1 VRYPVSKTGG
11 PRGLGGS
18 TPSPSVDLEVWPSR
32 QGSALLARR
41 APCVPQV
48 RVLLPPLLR
57 SGVVEQV
64 RRAVVTREGQVRVL
78 PPELTPPWSK
88 RAMTPDSQS
97 GSCGFESR
105 RGCWNNWLWG
115 SVATP
120 PASGAGDRRFDSCRP
135 DRFRRK
141 SPAPLAQLSADGSG
155 RCAVRRR
162 RQSRHRRRAERARWR
177 SGSLASLMSSRRGF
191 ESRPRIRFLG
201 A

>member
-18 TPSPSVDLEVWPSR
+18 TPSPSVDLEAWPSR

-64 RRAVVTREGQVRVL
+64 RRAVVTREGQVRAL
-78 PPELTPPWSK
+78 PPELKPPWSK

-105 RGCWNNWLWG
+105 RGYWKRLAVG
-115 SVATP
+115 ERGH
-120 PASGAGDRRFDSCRP
+120 PAGFG
-135 DRFRRK
+135 
-141 SPAPLAQLSADGSG
+141 
-155 RCAVRRR
+155 RRR
-162 RQSRHRRRAERARWR
+162 PQVRLLPARYTLR
-177 SGSLASLMSSRRGF
+177 GGGAAFLASLMSSRRGF
-191 ESRPRIRFLG
+191 ESRPRIGPRKVAGFAG
-201 A
+201 STFRGSDDAVPW